1 MLTIK
6 RVNKKIPE
14 YQEIKDLMKRSFP
27 KNELYSMWFLMLIS
41 KIKKVDFLAYY
52 DKDQFIGYVYII
64 KSKKVAYIMY
74 LAINDRLYSHG
85 YGSKIL
91 KDIIKTNKDKTV
103 VLDIEPIDEESNNKE
118 QREKRYRFYL
128 KNGFK
133 ETGYFVE
140 DINDGSDYLILST
153 TGKFPKDE
161 CSRLLSGLSY
171 GTYKRR
177 YKNKRKQS
185 KKVA

>member
-1 MLTIK
+1 MLTTK
-6 RVNKKIPE
+6 RVNKKLPE
-14 YQEIKDLMKRSFP
+14 YQEIKYLMKRSFP
-27 KNELYSMWFLMLIS
+27 ENELYSMWFLMLIS
-41 KIKKVDFLAYY
+41 KVKKVDFLAYY

-74 LAINDRLYSHG
+74 LAINDKLYSHG

-91 KDIIKTNKDKTV
+91 KDIMKTNNDKTI
-103 VLDIEPIDEESNNKE
+103 VLDIEPIDEESSNKD

-128 KNGFK
+128 KNGLK

-153 TGKFPKDE
+153 TGNFPKEE
-161 CSRLLSGLSY
+161 CSKLLRGLSY

-177 YKNKRKQS
+177 YKDRKKQNKKI
-185 KKVA
+185 A

>member
-1 MLTIK
+1 MLT
-6 RVNKKIPE
+6 KKKVKKTLPE
-14 YQEIKDLMKRSFP
+14 YQEIKSLMKRSFP
-27 KNELYSMWFLMLIS
+27 KNELYPTWFLMLIS

-52 DKDQFIGYVYII
+52 DKEEFIGCTYLI
-64 KSKKVAYIMY
+64 KSEKVIYVMYI
-74 LAINDRLYSHG
+74 AINDKLYSNG

-91 KDIIKTNKDKTV
+91 QDIIKINKNKTV

-153 TGKFPKDE
+153 TGEFPQEE
-161 CSRLLSGLSY
+161 CSKLLKGLSY

-177 YKNKRKQS
+177 NKKRNNL
-185 KKVA
+185 